1 MIGALGLLE
10 VSRLCPALL
19 WNPFQEAK
27 KLHPDSDSRKTRL
40 DPFGATFIGDYERLY
55 SEFGIQPFQPL
66 LPKIPQPSAPM
77 RRGVI
82 FGHRDFERVL
92 EPMTTHEEFA
102 VMSGIKPT
110 GGFHLGTLM
119 TAREVIYFQQQGAMA
134 FYCIADIEAYED
146 NGISLEQSEKIAV
159 GNVAD
164 LLALGFDPRRGYIYR
179 QSHEERVKNLA
190 IVFGRRATLATMKAI
205 YGERH
210 MGLYLS
216 ALIQA
221 GDILLPQLKDFG
233 GPKPTVVPVGVDQD
247 PHLRFTRDIAA
258 KFYQKYRFIP
268 PSSTYHKLVKALDG
282 SPKMSKR
289 NPMTYFTLGEKPEI
303 IAKKIFYAFT
313 GGRPT
318 AQGQRRLGANPD
330 ICPIYDLYLFHFFE
344 KDEDVR
350 KLYNEECRG
359 GKILCGE
366 DKARLTNIVTNF
378 VREHQRKRRQN
389 IDKAREILEAK

>member
-1 MIGALGLLE
+1 MTVVE
-10 VSRLCPALL
+10 
-19 WNPFQEAK
+19 
-27 KLHPDSDSRKTRL
+27 
-40 DPFGATFIGDYERLY
+40 DYERLY
-55 SEFGIQPFQPL
+55 EEFGIQPFKPL
-66 LPKIPQPSAPM
+66 LPEIPNPSAAM
-77 RRGVI
+77 RRGII
-82 FGHRDFERVL
+82 FGHRDFEQIL
-92 EPMTTHEEFA
+92 QAMKNHEEFA

-110 GGFHLGTLM
+110 GEFHLGTLQ
-119 TAREVIYFQQQGAMA
+119 TAREVIYFQKQGAKA

-146 NGISLEQSEKIAV
+146 NRIPFEESEKYAV

-164 LLALGFDPRRGYIYR
+164 LLALGFDPKKGYIYR
-179 QSHEERVKNLA
+179 QSKEERVKDLA
-190 IVFGRRATLATMKAI
+190 IAFGRGVTLATMKAI

-247 PHLRFTRDIAA
+247 PHLRLTRDLAF
-258 KFYQKYRFIP
+258 KFRREYDFIP
-268 PSSTYHKLVKALDG
+268 PASTYHKLIKALDG

-289 NPMTYFTLGEKPEI
+289 DPMTYFTLEEDPEV
-303 IAKKIFYAFT
+303 IAKKISNAFT

-318 AQGQRRLGANPD
+318 AEEQRKLGANPD

-344 KDEDVR
+344 RDEDVV
-350 KLYNEECRG
+350 KLYKTECRE

-366 DKARLTNIVTNF
+366 DKDRLIKIVTNF
-378 VREHQRKRRQN
+378 VKEHQRKRRQY
-389 IDKAREILEAK
+389 IDKAREILEAE